1 MKTSMRTFSTV
12 TAVLVA
18 GVLMLGATGCN
29 KLKARSHLN
38 LGVAAF
44 KSAKYADA
52 VEHFKQA
59 AALDPD
65 NVNGTL
71 NLAVAYMAQWIPGA
85 ESPENL
91 EFAVKA
97 KEEFQKVLDKDP
109 KDETALEYLGNLA
122 FNQAKSLPADQKM
135 AKFDEATMWFKKL
148 IEVDSQKKE
157 AYYYLGVIAYE
168 KFHPVLAL
176 ARVNL
181 HMKDDEDPIKDK
193 KVREELSSQYSS
205 IVDDGEANLHKALDI
220 DKEYDDAMVYLG
232 LLIRQKADLLD
243 NVADYKKQEVVADQW
258 RDKYVETKKI
268 KAARQPT
275 TGGIVQEESK

>member
-1 MKTSMRTFSTV
+1 MRTFSTV
-12 TAVLVA
+12 TAVLLA
-18 GVLMLGATGCN
+18 GVLMLGASGCN

-38 LGVAAF
+38 DGVAAF

-65 NVNGTL
+65 NPNGTL

-97 KEEFQKVLDKDP
+97 KEEFEKVLEKNP

-122 FNQAKSLPADQKM
+122 FNQAKSAPTDQKM
-135 AKFDEATMWFKKL
+135 AKYDEAAMWFKKL
-148 IEVDSQKKE
+148 IEADPQKKE

-168 KFHPVLAL
+168 KFHPALAL
-176 ARVNL
+176 ARNNL
-181 HMKDDEDPIKDK
+181 QMKDDQDPIKDK
-193 KVREELSSQYSS
+193 KVREELSTQFSG
-205 IVDDGEANLHKALDI
+205 IIDDGEANLQKALDI
-220 DKEYDDAMVYLG
+220 DKEYDDAMVYLN

-243 NVADYKKQEVVADQW
+243 NVEDFKKQEAIANDWQA
-258 RDKYVETKKI
+258 KSIETKKV

-275 TGGIVQEESK
+275 TGGIVQETK